1 MPREDHRSDTD
12 SAPQRRQL
20 LAELLKKKGSAAG
33 SAGAPAD
40 PGPTV
45 NPSLQEGMAELR
57 RQKDGLREM
66 GEDNPFFRALDGS
79 ALPLSRIGGR
89 EVINYGSYNYLG
101 LSGHPRVNRAA
112 QDAIEHLGTSVG
124 ASRVASGEREIHRQL
139 EARMASLFGVEDAL
153 VFVGGYGANESVIG
167 HLVGAQDLI
176 VHDALMHRSAIDGAL
191 LSGAKR
197 MAFPH
202 NDLDALEHILAEQ
215 RGAFRQCL
223 VVVEGLYSMDGDTA
237 DLPRLIELKKR
248 FNAMLF
254 VDEAHSVGVL
264 GATGRGLAEHHG
276 VAPGDVDFWMTTL
289 SKTFASCG
297 GVVAARADVVDYL
310 RYTTPGFLYSVG
322 MSPPNAAAALEAA
335 AIMEEEPERVTRLQ
349 ANARRFH
356 RLCLEAGLDT
366 GRCEGFAVIPVITG
380 SSETALHVS
389 NELFRRGINVQPVLH
404 PAVPESGARLRFF
417 VTSEHTK
424 EQIDTT
430 VESLAQAVT
439 RR

>member
-1 MPREDHRSDTD
+1 
-12 SAPQRRQL
+12 
-20 LAELLKKKGSAAG
+20 
-33 SAGAPAD
+33 
-40 PGPTV
+40 
-45 NPSLQEGMAELR
+45 
-57 RQKDGLREM
+57 
-66 GEDNPFFRALDGS
+66 
-79 ALPLSRIGGR
+79 
-89 EVINYGSYNYLG
+89 
-101 LSGHPRVNRAA
+101 
-112 QDAIEHLGTSVG
+112 
-124 ASRVASGEREIHRQL
+124 
-139 EARMASLFGVEDAL
+139 MASLFGVEDAL

-297 GVVAARADVVDYL
+297 GVVAARAEVVDYL

-417 VTSEHTK
+417 VTSEHTE

>member
-1 MPREDHRSDTD
+1 
-12 SAPQRRQL
+12 
-20 LAELLKKKGSAAG
+20 
-33 SAGAPAD
+33 
-40 PGPTV
+40 
-45 NPSLQEGMAELR
+45 MAELR

-66 GEDNPFFRALDGS
+66 GEDNPFFRTLDGS

-89 EVINYGSYNYLG
+89 EVLNYGSYNYLG

-417 VTSEHTK
+417 VTSEHTE

-430 VESLAQAVT
+430 VESLAQVVT